1 MNAGSPIETI
11 RIARIPAP
19 DRRPSAHRLGW
30 LLTAGAAAV
39 SLVLGAALPARA
51 VDTPSTQ
58 PATTPMMVYLAD
70 ILKPGPDVLPEPVW
84 QKKRKPQAK
93 RIPAVCALE
102 FESGRRSVTVYPE
115 RCLRREGVEAR
126 LPAGCA
132 MEARIW
138 GKRDRVYPER
148 CLRDAG
154 FRLEEQ
160 RWRGGRRY

>member
-1 MNAGSPIETI
+1 MNANSMIETI

-30 LLTAGAAAV
+30 LMTAGAAAV
-39 SLVLGAALPARA
+39 ALMLGAALPARA
-51 VDTPSTQ
+51 ADTPRNQ
-58 PATTPMMVYLAD
+58 PAMVYEAE
-70 ILKPGPDVLPEPVW
+70 GFRARPDTVEPAW
-84 QKKRKPQAK
+84 HNKRRHHAK
-93 RIPAVCALE
+93 RIPAVCAME
-102 FESGRRSVTVYPE
+102 FDSGRRSLIVYPE

-148 CLRDAG
+148 CLREAG
-154 FRLEEQ
+154 FRVED
-160 RWRGGRRY
+160 GRRDHGRGYY

>member
-1 MNAGSPIETI
+1 MNAVSMIETI

-19 DRRPSAHRLGW
+19 DRRPSASRLGW
-30 LLTAGAAAV
+30 WLAAGAAAV

-51 VDTPSTQ
+51 ADISRTQ
-58 PATTPMMVYLAD
+58 PAMVYEAEGW
-70 ILKPGPDVLPEPVW
+70 KPRPETAEPVW
-84 QKKRKPQAK
+84 HKSRRHHAK
-93 RIPAVCALE
+93 RIPAVCAME
-102 FESGRRSVTVYPE
+102 FDSGRRSMTVYPE

-148 CLRDAG
+148 CLREAG
-154 FRLEEQ
+154 FRVEDD
-160 RWRGGRRY
+160 RHDRRRGHY